1 MGSVP
6 VSRRA
11 ALWALLCVPLL
22 ALAQAWPS
30 RPVRLVVPYA
40 AGGAVDL
47 VARHLAPA
55 LAEALGQPFIID
67 NRGGST
73 GMIGT
78 EMVARAAPDGHTL
91 LLTAYPPHN
100 VYRLFYR
107 SVPFDAINDF
117 TVIAPIVTVPQ
128 AVIVNPSLGVS
139 SIGELIDY
147 AKKNPGKLSYATS
160 GVGTT
165 SHVGMELLNQAAG
178 IDMLHIPYKGGA
190 PALTD
195 VLGGA
200 VPVGCVVLSN
210 VLPYARSGR
219 LRLLAVLQA
228 RRAKAAPDTP
238 TVAQAG
244 VSGYDV
250 PDLFFAVVG
259 PAHLPPAI
267 VARMNLAATKASA
280 SPEVRAKLE
289 AGGYEIAAATP
300 REFAETVI
308 RHTEVYHKFAL
319 DAGVKP
325 E

>member
-1 MGSVP
+1 
-6 VSRRA
+6 
-11 ALWALLCVPLL
+11 
-22 ALAQAWPS
+22 
-30 RPVRLVVPYA
+30 VRLVVPYA

-78 EMVARAAPDGHTL
+78 ETVARAAPDGHTL

-228 RRAKAAPDTP
+228 
-238 TVAQAG
+238 G

-250 PDLFFAVVG
+250 PDLLFAMVG

-267 VARMNLAATKASA
+267 VARMNLEATKASA